1 MLTPMDDTLW
11 HTHPST
17 FDHVGTS
24 DPRFFDRYWFAASDP
39 KGGGTLQLT
48 LGVYNNMNVVDAG
61 FIAIRNGRQFNVRA
75 SRSLRPRFV
84 TDCGPISVEILE
96 PLRRARLRVE
106 RTGADGVAAD
116 LEWTGDFPAQEESA
130 RFTRVRGRVVEESR
144 RFDQVGHL
152 SGWLELAGERVEL
165 DRWWATRDHSWGV
178 RENMGIPEPVTG
190 PAPAPSAGS
199 LFAFLFFS
207 AESSSAG
214 AIGGHLQIAEFS
226 GRPSYFTAEIARGG
240 FAAGRGAAS
249 AGAASPGA
257 SAIHLASSKLAV
269 QFHDDQRPRRMKS
282 ARFDAQTE
290 DGRAVVIEATALC
303 PAVDMQGLGY
313 SGGFADG
320 KGLGIWRGDT
330 HVESDTWDVSHP
342 CEVVRS
348 DGARARPI
356 HRIQPVRLTVRGADL
371 DGEGT
376 GSLTM
381 IAEGTLPQ
389 LGLA

>member
-61 FIAIRNGRQFNVRA
+61 FIAIRGGKQFNVRA

-106 RTGADGVAAD
+106 RTGVDGVAAD

-144 RFDQVGHL
+144 RFDQVGHC
-152 SGWLELAGERVEL
+152 SGWLELAGERVVL

-190 PAPAPSAGS
+190 AAPAPSAGS

-207 AESSSAG
+207 TETL
-214 AIGGHLQIAEFS
+214 GGHLQIAEFS
-226 GRPSYFTAEIARGG
+226 GRPSYFTAEIAQGG
-240 FAAGRGAAS
+240 FAASDGGAGFAR
-249 AGAASPGA
+249 AGSGG
-257 SAIHLASSKLAV
+257 IHLTSSKLAV
-269 QFHDDQRPRRMKS
+269 QFHDAERPRRMKS
-282 ARFDAQTE
+282 ARFDALTA
-290 DGRAVVIEATALC
+290 DGREVVIEATALC

-320 KGLGIWRGDT
+320 KGLGIWRGDA
-330 HVESDTWDVSHP
+330 HVESDTWDVSDP
-342 CEVVRS
+342 CDVVRS
-348 DGARARPI
+348 DGSRARPI
-356 HRIQPVRLTVRGADL
+356 HRIQPVRLTVRGAGL
-371 DGEGT
+371 DGTGT

-389 LGLA
+389 LGLE

>member
-11 HTHPST
+11 HTLPTT

-61 FIAIRNGRQFNVRA
+61 FVAIRGTRQFNVRA

-106 RTGADGVAAD
+106 RTGADGVAGE

-144 RFDQVGHL
+144 RFDQVGHC

-190 PAPAPSAGS
+190 PSPAPSAGS

-207 AESSSAG
+207 AGS
-214 AIGGHLQIAEFS
+214 IGGHLQIAEFS
-226 GRPSYFTAEIARGG
+226 GRPSYFTAEIAQGG
-240 FAAGRGAAS
+240 FAASGAAGAGS
-249 AGAASPGA
+249 AGTGA
-257 SAIHLASSKLAV
+257 GAIHLASSKLAV
-269 QFHDDQRPRRMKS
+269 LFHDDLRPRRMKS
-282 ARFDAQTE
+282 ARFDAVTS
-290 DGRAVVIEATALC
+290 DGREVVIEATALC

-320 KGLGIWRGDT
+320 KGLGIWRGDA

-342 CEVVRS
+342 CDVVR
-348 DGARARPI
+348 GGGTRVRPI
-356 HRIQPVRLTVRGADL
+356 HRIQPVRLTVRGAGL